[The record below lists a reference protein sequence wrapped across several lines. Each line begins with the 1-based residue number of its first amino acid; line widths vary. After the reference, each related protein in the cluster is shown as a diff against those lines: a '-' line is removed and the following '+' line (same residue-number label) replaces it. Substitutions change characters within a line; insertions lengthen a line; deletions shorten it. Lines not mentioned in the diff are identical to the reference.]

1 MTTTK
6 IRAAGVACLAA
17 LTGFL
22 TAGTLILVAPSAPAE
37 QSGTATA
44 DQSSVAS
51 GNATAINGSVASGS
65 SFAENGSVAS
75 GCSTAIDNSTASG
88 GPPCPA
94 AVTPVAVTPA
104 APLAPAAPAA
114 AKVAAPTFAG

>member
-22 TAGTLILVAPSAPAE
+22 TAGTLILVAPSSPAE

-51 GNATAINGSVASGS
+51 GNATAINGSVASGN
-65 SFAENGSVAS
+65 SFAQNGSVAS

-94 AVTPVAVTPA
+94 AVTPTTTPA
-104 APLAPAAPAA
+104 APLTPAAPAA

>member
-51 GNATAINGSVASGS
+51 GNATAINGSVASGD
-65 SFAENGSVAS
+65 ATAINGSVAS
-75 GCSTAIDNSTASG
+75 GCSTAINDSTASG
-88 GPPCPA
+88 GPPCPTA
-94 AVTPVAVTPA
+94 AQPA
-104 APLAPAAPAA
+104 AALTPAPAAPAA

>member
-17 LTGFL
+17 LTGLL
-22 TAGTLILVAPSAPAE
+22 TAGTLVLVAPSVPAE
-37 QSGTATA
+37 QSGGANA

-51 GNATAINGSVASGS
+51 GDCTALNGSVCSGD
-65 SFAENGSVAS
+65 SFAENGSTAS
-75 GCSTAIDNSTASG
+75 GCSTARNGSTASG

-94 AVTPVAVTPA
+94 AVTPTAAVVAPVPTA
-104 APLAPAAPAA
+104 AAPAV